1 MKQKINNS
9 SLFLPIIFKQKYF
22 KGMKTKLQH
31 SVAFALL
38 LGSAS
43 LVQPTSA
50 QSYLTGDFHQHTT
63 YTDGSYTIGH
73 MMSKNNQFGL
83 QWWANS
89 EHGGGFATNARVTG
103 KDTNVTTYW
112 DSYTPNPII
121 GTTVMT
127 GTAPNQHQVM
137 WRWQMLRDSSF
148 TQILKARLLY
158 PSKMILQSYEMNVP
172 GHEHGSMGLINNQF
186 TATPNCNPIAE
197 FEFKFDNSDTDLLG
211 GVAQGWTKST
221 LTGHAKTLEALTWLQ
236 TNYPTT
242 SYLVPA
248 HPERKQQTTGGYT
261 IAAFRDMNNA
271 APSVCF
277 GFESMPGHQKD
288 ANRGGYSS
296 TINTGAVGRGS
307 YGGTGYFSAV
317 VGGLWDALLSEGRN
331 FWLFANSDSH
341 DEAGDFYPGE
351 YQKNYTYTAGKTA
364 QNIVDGLR
372 SGNTWVVE
380 GDLIDSL
387 IYNIETIGNDKVTG
401 VIGSSMVIPKGK
413 SVKITI
419 KARDP
424 QGNNFNTYSD
434 YKNPALNHIDIIK
447 GKVTGKIDPANTTKY
462 NEQTVATTSVIARF
476 DAAGGVTDSKNIVSK
491 QWKSLGNGWVE
502 MSLIVPNVTDS
513 VYFRLRGS
521 NLGLNVANETD
532 ADGNPL
538 ADYLMGTNDA
548 TKAFAD
554 LWFYTNPIFVYSSPI
569 KKLKVQIKQGSDD
582 LEEWIAAEA
591 GQTQSKTVG
600 TVDWTSSD
608 LELGCEKGAT
618 VQPQMIG
625 VRFPGISLPKNVII
639 KNAYLEFEV
648 DEATMI
654 DPCNLTIWSE
664 DNDNPATFT
673 NTTSALSSRQKSAAS
688 VAWNVDVN
696 TLNVIDQRYY
706 SANIVSLVQANLN
719 RAGWNTG
726 NAMAFYIKGSGRRE
740 MESFEGEAS
749 AAAALVIEYTMSE
762 QDIKDMQA
770 ADETAYL
777 STLPQINMIYTSDSH
792 YGITRAS
799 FQGAAT
805 VNAQVVNAAMV
816 AKMNGM
822 STVVLPNDNGVKA
835 NQPIGAIDFVINTGD
850 IANRQESASSIQSAA
865 ASWAQFSADYVSGLT
880 VKNSLGQNAKLLLA
894 PGNHDVSNAIGY
906 TKTLNP
912 AVDKTTMVNIY
923 NMMMNPATPKTTADY
938 NYTTDKINYSK
949 NIGGVHFMFVTLWPD
964 STNRIWM
971 ANDLASISATM
982 PVVIF
987 THDQPAIE
995 TKHLRN
1001 PNGAHTINGTDK
1013 FENMVEETCKD
1024 GLAVTAPSTIEQRGF
1039 ASFVKSHPN
1048 IKAYFHGNSN
1058 WNQFYTYTGPD
1069 NDIALRAIRIDSPMK
1084 GEGEVGNNSST
1095 DDKKLS
1101 YQVISLDPVS
1111 KNMTV
1116 RQCLWNPTA
1125 TAGAPVQWGASITFA
1140 LSTADSLAADARRFE
1155 SDYTVPSFTMFKKEV
1170 VALAGN
1176 TDSALIANYE
1186 IAKSKLK
1193 TKENPYSISMT
1204 FNGEPTTRLGFAWY
1218 NNAGVTGAK
1227 VEIVAGNSSNFS
1239 TPIMS
1244 VDATS
1249 TALNNVNYNVSGN
1262 SLSTL
1267 AGIADNSKRN
1277 YVSNK
1282 ALVTGLTPNTTYS
1295 FRVGKTGAWS
1305 EVGTFTTAK
1314 DSKEPFSFVYTTD
1327 PQANAVEM
1335 FDISQKTTHAAHVMY
1350 PGANFWLSCGDLI
1363 ETSGSNNSEWE
1374 YEQFFQTQQ
1383 DIFLKKPMVAV
1394 TGNHDKSANKNF
1406 TNHFNTSCPVFDAT
1420 KSTTPGSIYSYVY
1433 GDALFMALSYEDY
1446 GVAGQLDSI
1455 SNWMRRTVAAN
1466 PSTKWRIA
1474 YYHKTMYTGSGS
1486 HQSDADGK
1494 ACRDAMSPIFDE
1506 LKIDLALQGHDHIY
1520 EVMGP
1525 IKAKA
1530 LVANSVKNQIA
1541 VTFDA
1546 RTNVTSKMG
1555 GIFNTLNGTLYFLNN
1570 SAGKKKYEP
1579 RSEAQMVTEEAAL
1592 GLTNYFGMFSGRF
1605 AQTGN
1610 PTFSNISV
1618 STDTIEVKTFEVS
1631 DLGVATPF
1639 DSFKVVKTINFTN
1652 AINNTLAN
1660 GQNAISVYP
1669 VPVKDYAYI
1678 TFKDNVW
1685 AIVEVLS
1692 MNGSLIKTERING
1705 SSQIDLTQLKN
1716 GNYVLKVIS
1725 GKNNYAVKFIKE

>member
-1 MKQKINNS
+1 
-9 SLFLPIIFKQKYF
+9 
-22 KGMKTKLQH
+22 MKTKLLQ
-31 SVAFALL
+31 SVGLTLL

-43 LVQPTSA
+43 LAQPLLA

-73 MMSKNNQFGL
+73 MMAKNNQFGL

-89 EHGGGFATNARVTG
+89 EHGGSFTTNARVTG
-103 KDTNVTTYW
+103 TDTGNTVYW
-112 DSYTPNPII
+112 DSYVPNPII
-121 GTTVMT
+121 GTSVMS
-127 GTAPNQHQVM
+127 GGHQVM

-148 TQILKARLLY
+148 AEIQKARVLY
-158 PSKMILQSYEMNVP
+158 PAKTILQSYEMNVP

-186 TATPNCNPIAE
+186 LATPNCNPIAE
-197 FEFKFDNSDTDLLG
+197 YEFKFDNSDSDLTG

-221 LTGHAKTLEALTWLQ
+221 ASGHAKTLEALTWLK

-248 HPERKQQTTGGYT
+248 HPERKQQASGGYT
-261 IAAFRDMNNA
+261 VAAFRDMNNA
-271 APSVCF
+271 APTVCF

-288 ANRGGYSS
+288 SGRGGYTAS
-296 TINTGAVGRGS
+296 AVGGGTF
-307 YGGTGYFSAV
+307 GGTGYFSAII
-317 VGGLWDALLSEGRN
+317 GGLWDSMLSEGRN

-341 DEAGDFYPGE
+341 NEAGDFYPGE
-351 YQKNYTYTAGKTA
+351 FQKNYTYTDGKTA

-387 IYNIETIGNDKVTG
+387 LYKIETIGTEKVTG
-401 VIGSSMVIPKGK
+401 VMGSNMLITKGK

-424 QGNNFNTYSD
+424 QGVNFNSYSA
-434 YKNPALNHIDIIK
+434 YNKPVLNHIDIIK
-447 GKVTGKIDPANTTKY
+447 GKVTGKIDPASPNY
-462 NEQTVATTSVIARF
+462 NVQTVATTSVIARF
-476 DAAGGVTDSKNIVSK
+476 DATGGVTDTKSIVSK
-491 QWKSLGNGWVE
+491 AWKSLGNGWVE
-502 MSLIVPNVTDS
+502 MSIIVPNITDS

-521 NLGLNVANETD
+521 NLGLNVTNETD

-538 ADYLMGTNDA
+538 ADALMGSNDA

-554 LWFYTNPIFVYSSPI
+554 LWFYSNPIFVFTTPV
-569 KKLKVQIKQGSDD
+569 KTAKFQIKQASDD
-582 LEEWIAAEA
+582 LEEWIAPEP
-591 GQTQSKTVG
+591 GQTQSKVVG
-600 TVDWTSSD
+600 EVDWTSSD
-608 LELGCEKGAT
+608 LEIGCEGGAT
-618 VQPQMIG
+618 AQPQMIG
-625 VRFPGISLPKNVII
+625 VRFPGINLPKNATIN
-639 KNAYLEFEV
+639 NAYLEFEV
-648 DEATMI
+648 DVATSKV

-673 NTTSALSSRQKSAAS
+673 STASLLSSRPKSAAS

-696 TLNVIDQRYY
+696 SLNVVDQRYY

-719 RAGWNTG
+719 RAGWNAG

-762 QDIKDMQA
+762 QDIKEMQA

-777 STLPQINMIYTSDSH
+777 ATLPQINMIYTSDSH
-792 YGITRAS
+792 YGITRAN

-822 STVVLPNDNGVKA
+822 STVVLPNDNGVQA

-850 IANRQESASSIQSAA
+850 VSNRQESASSIQSAA
-865 ASWAQFSADYVSGLT
+865 ASWAQFSTDYINGLT
-880 VKNSLGQNAKLLLA
+880 VKNSLGQNAQLLLS

-912 AVDKTTMVNIY
+912 TIDKTTLVNMY
-923 NMMMNPATPKTTADY
+923 NRMLNPTTPKTTADY
-938 NYTTDKINYSK
+938 NYTTDKVNYSK

-971 ANDLASISATM
+971 ENDLASVNTTT

-987 THDQPAIE
+987 THDQPEIE

-1001 PNGAHTINGTDK
+1001 PNGTHTINSTDK
-1013 FENMVEETCKD
+1013 FENMVEETCKG

-1039 ASFVKSHPN
+1039 ASFVKAHSN

-1058 WNQFYTYTGPD
+1058 WNQFYVYKGPD
-1069 NDIALRAIRIDSPMK
+1069 NDIALRTIRIDSPMK
-1084 GEGEVGNNSST
+1084 GEGEVGNNSTT

-1101 YQVISLDPVS
+1101 YQVISLDPIS

-1140 LSTADSLAADARRFE
+1140 LSKADSLAAVANALTE
-1155 SDYTVPSFTMFKKEV
+1155 SDYTIPTWTLLKRAV
-1170 VALAGN
+1170 VAAV
-1176 TDSALIANYE
+1176 TAKDSAATSQLELAMN
-1186 IAKSKLK
+1186 ALK

-1204 FNGEPTTRLGFAWY
+1204 FNGDPTSRLGFAWFT
-1218 NNAGVTGAK
+1218 NAGIIGEN
-1227 VEIVAGNSSNFS
+1227 VEIVIGNSTNFS
-1239 TPIMS
+1239 TLAFSM
-1244 VDATS
+1244 DAT
-1249 TALNNVNYNVSGN
+1249 TKTLTDVNYSVSGN

-1267 AGIADNSKRN
+1267 AGIANNSKRS

-1282 ALVTGLTPNTTYS
+1282 ALVTGLAPNTTYS
-1295 FRVGKTGAWS
+1295 YRVGKPGAWS

-1314 DSKEPFSFVYTTD
+1314 NNKEPFSFVYTTD
-1327 PQANAVEM
+1327 PQANSVEN
-1335 FDISQKTTHAAHVMY
+1335 FDISQKTTHAANTMY

-1363 ETSGSNNSEWE
+1363 ETSGSTNSEWE
-1374 YEQFFQTQQ
+1374 YEQYFQTQQ
-1383 DIFLKKPMVAV
+1383 DIFLKKPLAAV

-1406 TNHFNTSCPVFDAT
+1406 TNHFNTEAIAFDQA
-1420 KSTTPGSIYSYVY
+1420 KSTTPGSNYSFVY

-1446 GVAGQLDSI
+1446 SVTGYLDDLTT
-1455 SNWMRRTVAAN
+1455 WMRAQVAAN

-1474 YYHKTMYTGSGS
+1474 FYHKTMFTGSAS

-1494 ACRDAMSPIFDE
+1494 AVREAMAPIFDE
-1506 LKIDLALQGHDHIY
+1506 LKIDLALQGHDHVY
-1520 EVMGP
+1520 EVLGP
-1525 IKAKA
+1525 INNKTR
-1530 LVANSVKNQIA
+1530 VANAVKNQIV

-1546 RTNVTSKMG
+1546 RENVTSKMSG
-1555 GIFNTLNGTLYFLNN
+1555 LFNTMNGTMYFLNN

-1579 RSEAQMVTEEAAL
+1579 RTKAQMEAAAVVTAT
-1592 GLTNYFGMFSGRF
+1592 GLSNYFDLFSGRF
-1605 AQTGN
+1605 GQRGL
-1610 PTFSNISV
+1610 PTFSNVTV
-1618 STDTIEVKTFEVS
+1618 STDTIEVKTYEVS
-1631 DLGVATPF
+1631 DLGQPTYF
-1639 DSFKVVKTINFTN
+1639 DGFKIVKTNDFATGSTTIHTK
-1652 AINNTLAN
+1652 
-1660 GQNAISVYP
+1660 GQDAISVYP
-1669 VPVKDYAYI
+1669 IPVKNVAFID
-1678 TFKDNVW
+1678 FKNNVP
-1685 AIVEVLS
+1685 AKVEVFTL
-1692 MNGSLIKTERING
+1692 NGLVVKTVCING
-1705 SSQIDLTQLKN
+1705 SSQLDLSQLSK
-1716 GNYVLKVIS
+1716 GNYVLKVS
-1725 GKNNYAVKFIKE
+1725 SVDGDYSVKFIKE